1 MLDALRGNSCWDTD
15 SAESLCRTSID
26 LVLFER
32 LTAHQEVIAA
42 RQFSLKAERPVIA
55 RTTKGEIVTGE
66 VDYALGYE
74 AEDGPGTKN
83 AFESMSIVVEAK
95 RKVTFDAGL
104 AQCASYLGTPSKP
117 SFIFV
122 N

>member
-1 MLDALRGNSCWDTD
+1 MLDGLRDSPFWDMKN
-15 SAESLCRTSID
+15 AESLCRTSID

-32 LTAHQEVIAA
+32 LSAHQEMIAA
-42 RQFSLKAERPVIA
+42 RQLFLKAERPLIA
-55 RTTKGEIVTGE
+55 RTTKGKTVTGD

-83 AFESMSIVVEAK
+83 AFESTLIVVEAK
-95 RKVTFDAGL
+95 KKITFDAGL